1 MNYVWAQRETE
12 EHREESETIAVPFLD
27 LKEKEESERGFKTGK
42 CGREIKSFGRR
53 RKRQKRNGLLRK
65 YPYSINA
72 AHSVLRC
79 SHFRFT
85 ASTFWQKKSSLFNLA
100 DKLHDEST
108 FLSLCFC
115 LYSPC
120 RRLRFI
126 SKAL

>member
-1 MNYVWAQRETE
+1 MNYVWAQREME

-27 LKEKEESERGFKTGK
+27 LKEKEEREREVLK
-42 CGREIKSFGRR
+42 REIKSFGRR

-115 LYSPC
+115 LYLPC

>member
-1 MNYVWAQRETE
+1 MNYVWAQREME

-27 LKEKEESERGFKTGK
+27 LKEKEERERGFKMGK

-85 ASTFWQKKSSLFNLA
+85 ASTFWQKKSSLFNLV